1 MKEASYYSVFNSKVK
16 CSLCPHDCS
25 IADGK
30 RGICRVRKNENG
42 KLVSESYGQICS
54 MNFDPI
60 EKKPLYH
67 FFPGSIIFSAGSLG
81 CNLHCKFCQ
90 NWEISQTGI
99 EEFGNLRTA
108 APIELINKA
117 LSRDNNI
124 GIAYTYNEP
133 TVWFEFMLETARLAQ
148 KEGLKNVM
156 VTNGFINPQP
166 LEELFPFMDAFSVDL
181 KAFTEEFYKTIT
193 ASRLEP
199 VLNALKMIRKSGR
212 HLEITNLVITD
223 TNDDEKEFTE
233 MVDWIATELG
243 RETVFHISRYFPMF
257 KMDKEATSHTKLKTL
272 YDIAAEKL
280 DYVYLGNLRSGEGQ
294 NTFCPGCKTEVI
306 ERIGYDTRIIGLDGE
321 GRCRSCKQEVIAKE
335 LLVND
340 LK

>member
-1 MKEASYYSVFNSKVK
+1 MKEAAFHTKENGHTR
-16 CSLCPHDCS
+16 CSLCPHNC
-25 IADGK
+25 IVAEGK
-30 RGICRVRKNENG
+30 RGICRVRKNVNNTLISEN
-42 KLVSESYGQICS
+42 YGLICS
-54 MNFDPI
+54 LNFDPI

-67 FFPGSIIFSAGSLG
+67 FHPGSIILSAGSLG

-108 APIELINKA
+108 SPEELINKA

-133 TVWFEFMLETARLAQ
+133 TVWFEFMLETAKLAQ

-156 VTNGFINPQP
+156 VTNGFINPEP
-166 LEELFPFMDAFSVDL
+166 LEELFPYMDAFSVDL
-181 KAFTEEFYKTIT
+181 KAFNEKFYKTIT

-199 VLNALKMIRKSGR
+199 VLNALKVIRKSGR
-212 HLEITNLVITD
+212 HLEITNLVITN
-223 TNDDEKEFTE
+223 TNDDKKDFAE
-233 MVDWIATELG
+233 MIDWIAGNLG
-243 RETVFHISRYFPMF
+243 KETVLHISRYFPMF
-257 KMDKEATSHTKLKTL
+257 KMDQEATSHAKLKTL
-272 YDIAAEKL
+272 YEIAAEKL

-306 ERIGYDTRIIGLDGE
+306 ERLGYDTRIIGLDAD
-321 GRCRSCKQEVIAKE
+321 GRCRKCRQQVIAKE

-340 LK
+340 LN

>member
-1 MKEASYYSVFNSKVK
+1 MKEASFYTSENGLIS
-16 CSLCPHDCS
+16 CNLCPHNCT
-25 IADGK
+25 IHDGK

-42 KLVSESYGQICS
+42 RLISESYGQICS

-67 FFPGSIIFSAGSLG
+67 FFPGRIIFSAGSLG

-99 EEFGNLRTA
+99 EEFGNLRMA
-108 APIELINKA
+108 SPPELINKA
-117 LSRDNNI
+117 LSRNNNI

-133 TVWFEFMLETARLAQ
+133 TVWFEFMLETAKLAQ

-156 VTNGFINPQP
+156 VTNGFINQEP
-166 LEELFPFMDAFSVDL
+166 LEELFPYMDAFSVDL
-181 KAFTEEFYKTIT
+181 KAFNEEFYKTIT

-199 VLNALKMIRKSGR
+199 VLAALKMIRKSGR
-212 HLEITNLVITD
+212 HLEITNLVITG

-233 MVDWIATELG
+233 MVNWIATELG

-257 KMDKEATSHTKLKTL
+257 KMDKETTSHEKLKNL
-272 YDIAAEKL
+272 YDIAREKL
-280 DYVYLGNLRSGEGQ
+280 DYVYLGNLRTNESGQ
-294 NTFCPGCKTEVI
+294 AINM
-306 ERIGYDTRIIGLDGE
+306 
-321 GRCRSCKQEVIAKE
+321 
-335 LLVND
+335 
-340 LK
+340 

>member
-1 MKEASYYSVFNSKVK
+1 MKEAAFYIRENGQAM
-16 CSLCPHDCS
+16 CSLCPHNC
-25 IADGK
+25 IVHEGK

-42 KLVSESYGQICS
+42 ILVTESFGQICS
-54 MNFDPI
+54 LNFDPI

-67 FFPGSIIFSAGSLG
+67 FHPGSIILSAGSLG

-99 EEFGNLRTA
+99 EEFGNLRNAT
-108 APIELINKA
+108 PEELVSKA
-117 LSRDNNI
+117 LSRNNNI

-156 VTNGFINPQP
+156 VTNGFINPEP
-166 LEELFPFMDAFSVDL
+166 LQALFPYMDAFSVDL
-181 KAFTEEFYKTIT
+181 KAFNDDFYKTVT
-193 ASRLEP
+193 SSRLDP
-199 VLNALKMIRKSGR
+199 VLTTLKNIRKSGR

-223 TNDDEKEFTE
+223 LNDDEKEFRE
-233 MVDWIATELG
+233 MTGWIADELG
-243 RETVFHISRYFPMF
+243 KATVLHISRYFPMF
-257 KMDKEATSHTKLKTL
+257 KMTSEATSTLKLKTL

-306 ERIGYDTRIIGLDGE
+306 ERISYDTRITGLDEE
-321 GRCRSCKQEVIAKE
+321 GSCRKCRQEVIAKE
-335 LLVND
+335 YV
-340 LK
+340 

>member
-1 MKEASYYSVFNSKVK
+1 MIMKEASFYSVIDGKVK
-16 CSLCPHDCS
+16 CNLCPHNCA
-25 IADGK
+25 IHDGN
-30 RGICRVRKNENG
+30 RGICRVRKNEGG
-42 KLVSESYGQICS
+42 KLFSESYGQICS

-67 FFPGSIIFSAGSLG
+67 FFPGSIIFSAGGLG

-90 NWEISQTGI
+90 NWEISQTGT
-99 EEFGNLRTA
+99 EEFGSLRAVT
-108 APIELINKA
+108 PEELIGKA
-117 LSRDNNI
+117 LSRSNNI

-133 TVWFEFMLETARLAQ
+133 TVWYEFMLETAKLAQ

-156 VTNGFINPQP
+156 VTNGFINPEP
-166 LEELFPFMDAFSVDL
+166 LEALFPFMDAFSVDL

-199 VLNALKMIRKSGR
+199 VLAALKMIRKSGR

-233 MVDWIATELG
+233 MVDWIASELG
-243 RETVFHISRYFPMF
+243 KQTVLHISRYFPMF
-257 KMDKEATSHTKLKTL
+257 KMDKEATSHAKLKTL
-272 YDIAAEKL
+272 FGVAVEKL
-280 DYVYLGNLRSGEGQ
+280 DYVYLGNLMSGEGQ

-306 ERIGYDTRIIGLDGE
+306 ERIGYDTRITGMDGE
-321 GRCRSCKQEVIAKE
+321 GRCRKCRQQVIAKE
-335 LLVND
+335 LL
-340 LK
+340 K